1 MSINEKISD
10 YITFPRT
17 FENYA
22 WYKPLIVFI
31 IASVIMFFIGG
42 IIVVSTALLFG
53 TDFTRFLLGG
63 GIDGL
68 NSSLPVLFSDLI
80 IMLFIP
86 ALYISSK
93 IVRDRPF
100 SSYSSS
106 RGGWN
111 FKLFLKALIIPLILY
126 LVYQGIYTTITGG
139 GNGTFQLS
147 ISFLLVIFITVPLQ
161 SIAEEYLFRGILL
174 QTLGSWFKIP
184 ILAIVIQ
191 ALIFGLVHGYNSFGF
206 IETLITGLI
215 CGFFAWKTNGIEVS
229 SAFHAANNMCVGIS
243 IMLGLQT
250 STSSPQLSSVLPLIV
265 FEILL
270 CVLLYYIG
278 NKTNWFGEIPEN
290 TQNV

>member
-1 MSINEKISD
+1 MSTNEKISD

-17 FENYA
+17 FEKYA
-22 WYKPLIVFI
+22 WYKPLMVFI
-31 IASVIMFFIGG
+31 LASIIMFIIGEAL
-42 IIVVSTALLFG
+42 VLSTALLFG
-53 TDFTRFLLGG
+53 VDFTRFLLGG
-63 GIDGL
+63 GINGL
-68 NSSLPVLFSDLI
+68 NSALPVLFADLI

-111 FKLFLKALIIPLILY
+111 FKLYLKALIIPLVLY
-126 LVYQGIYTTITGG
+126 LIYQGIDTLINGG
-139 GNGTFQLS
+139 GNGTFQFS
-147 ISFLLVIFITVPLQ
+147 IVFLFVIIIAIPIQ
-161 SIAEEYLFRGILL
+161 SIAEEYLFRGILM

-184 ILAIVIQ
+184 VLAIVIQ
-191 ALIFGLVHGYNSFGF
+191 AVIFALVHGYNSFGF
-206 IETLITGLI
+206 LETMTTGLI
-215 CGFFAWKTNGIEVS
+215 YGFFAWKTNGIEVS
-229 SAFHAANNMCVGIS
+229 SAFHTANNMCVGIFV
-243 IMLGLQT
+243 MLGLHT
-250 STSSPQLSSVLPLIV
+250 STSSPQLTSVLPVIV

-270 CVLLYYIG
+270 CILLYYVG